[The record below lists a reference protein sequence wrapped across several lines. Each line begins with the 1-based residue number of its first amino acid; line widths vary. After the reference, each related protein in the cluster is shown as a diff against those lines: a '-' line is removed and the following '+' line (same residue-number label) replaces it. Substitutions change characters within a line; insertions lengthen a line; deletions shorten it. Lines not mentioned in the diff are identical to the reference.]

1 MSGIPEPARP
11 APRSSRQRNVF
22 AQAAESSK
30 VGAETPATT
39 QQPGATPAPVAQQSD
54 ATPAPVAQRPAAA
67 PATRRKRREDKRKAE
82 TTDILLSLDVD
93 LKERMVATLEHT
105 RPRTGITS
113 QQMFIRVAIE
123 QLCARLE
130 ADYNRGEAFPQ
141 PAEDITL

>member
-1 MSGIPEPARP
+1 MSGIPEPSRP
-11 APRSSRQRNVF
+11 APRSSRRNVF

-30 VGAETPATT
+30 TEAEAPATT
-39 QQPGATPAPVAQQSD
+39 QQPAATPAPVAQQSD
-54 ATPAPVAQRPAAA
+54 ATPAPVAQRPAA

>member
-1 MSGIPEPARP
+1 MSGIPEPSRP
-11 APRSSRQRNVF
+11 APRSSRRNVF

-30 VGAETPATT
+30 TEAEAPATT
-39 QQPGATPAPVAQQSD
+39 QQPAATSAPVAQQPAATPAPVAQQSS
-54 ATPAPVAQRPAAA
+54 VA
-67 PATRRKRREDKRKAE
+67 PATRGKRREDKRKAA
-82 TTDILLSLDVD
+82 TTDILLSLEVD

-113 QQMFIRVAIE
+113 QQKFIRIAVE

-130 ADYNRGEAFPQ
+130 ADYNNGEPFPQ

>member
-30 VGAETPATT
+30 TEAETPATP
-39 QQPGATPAPVAQQSD
+39 QQPAATTDPVAQQPA
-54 ATPAPVAQRPAAA
+54 ATTAPVAQRPA
-67 PATRRKRREDKRKAE
+67 TRGKRREDKRKAA
-82 TTDILLSLDVD
+82 TTDILLSLEVD

-130 ADYNRGEAFPQ
+130 ADYNNGELFPQ

>member
-11 APRSSRQRNVF
+11 APRSARTRNVF
-22 AQAAESSK
+22 AQAAESNK
-30 VGAETPATT
+30 TEAETPATSR
-39 QQPGATPAPVAQQSD
+39 QPD

-67 PATRRKRREDKRKAE
+67 PETRGKRREDKRKAA
-82 TTDILLSLDVD
+82 TTDILLSLEID

-113 QQMFIRVAIE
+113 QQKFIRIAVE

-130 ADYNRGEAFPQ
+130 ADYNNGEPFPP
-141 PAEDITL
+141 PAEDITI